1 MMKFSIVSLLSIIF
15 LLTGC
20 DKVQKVVSHKVKCN
34 DEIAKELVIKSLSQ
48 QISDISAQRVKIL
61 IEQENITVDMGKLR
75 AALQELRFQIEDV
88 RTNNSDPN
96 SQKEYCLANFKTQFP
111 ALMIEDANAA
121 RALYDEKDV
130 DQDAI
135 LKDLIFENQS
145 LAKEIEYLV
154 QPTDDGQKVYVMVEN
169 ADSLAYFLRDV
180 VIDSLI
186 KTARQNAVEQ
196 QQYEIQQRIEEQE
209 AAEQEDQQILL
220 AEAQSKNDLTNEKM
234 NLLLNAT
241 TQEVRDLISE
251 DQTVWLKKREL
262 ECRLNSIGEDYADIA
277 QLNCQTEMTT
287 QRIAVLKYQ
296 IANLE

>member
-34 DEIAKELVIKSLSQ
+34 DELTKELVIKNLSQ
-48 QISDISAQRVKIL
+48 QISDISAQRVKTL

-96 SQKEYCLANFKTQFP
+96 SQKEYCLANFTTQFP

-154 QPTDDGQKVYVMVEN
+154 QPTDDGQKVYVTVEN
-169 ADSLAYFLRDV
+169 ADLLAYFLRDV

-209 AAEQEDQQILL
+209 AAEQEYQQILL
-220 AEAQSKNDLTNEKM
+220 AEAQSKNDLTNEK
-234 NLLLNAT
+234 
-241 TQEVRDLISE
+241 
-251 DQTVWLKKREL
+251 
-262 ECRLNSIGEDYADIA
+262 
-277 QLNCQTEMTT
+277 
-287 QRIAVLKYQ
+287 
-296 IANLE
+296 

>member
-48 QISDISAQRVKIL
+48 QISDISAQRVKTL

-96 SQKEYCLANFKTQFP
+96 SQKEYCLANFTTQFP

-154 QPTDDGQKVYVMVEN
+154 QPTDDGQKVYVTVEN

-209 AAEQEDQQILL
+209 AAEQEYQQILL

-277 QLNCQTEMTT
+277 QLNCQTEMTN